1 MSAADQTT
9 AERSGRRTASRRG
22 RQRVAL
28 QPPNLGRTLRSE
40 WVKFWTL
47 PSSIWIIAITIVVM
61 VGLSALMAW
70 GLSLGGESGA
80 PQDPSAGGGAD
91 VSVQPGEGAQLPA
104 LGLVAVTFSYSVGQI
119 VLAVLGVLVATSEYA
134 TGQIRAT
141 LTAVPTRTPV
151 LVAKVILVALVAL
164 GLGALAV
171 GLSWLATYPILQPE
185 GLHLDPAVEGTWRTL
200 AGVPLYLAAIALFS
214 LGVGFLLRHT
224 AGAIAAVLGVL
235 LVLPILTMIPIDWV
249 QDLALY
255 LPASAGERLVLGAPD
270 DTLSEWQGYAVL
282 CAYAVAALAAAAVL
296 LRRRDA

>member
-1 MSAADQTT
+1 MSGST
-9 AERSGRRTASRRG
+9 APARNRSTLR
-22 RQRVAL
+22 L

-47 PSSIWIIAITIVVM
+47 PSSIWIIAVTIVVM

-70 GLSLGGESGA
+70 GMSFTESP
-80 PQDPSAGGGAD
+80 PQDPGAGGAD
-91 VSVQPGEGAQLPA
+91 VTVQPTEDGGLST
-104 LGLVAVTFSYSVGQI
+104 LGLMSVTFSYSVGQI
-119 VLAVLGVLVATSEYA
+119 VLAVLGVMVATSEYA
-134 TGQIRAT
+134 TGQIRST
-141 LTAVPTRTPV
+141 LAAVPARTPV

-164 GLGALAV
+164 GLGAIAV

-185 GLHLDPAVEGTWRTL
+185 GMQLDTGVEGTWRAL
-200 AGVPLYLAAIALFS
+200 AGVPLYLAAIALFG

-235 LVLPILTMIPIDWV
+235 LVLPIIAMIPIDWV

-270 DTLSEWQGYAVL
+270 DTLTEWQGFGVL
-282 CAYAVAALAAAAVL
+282 GAYVVAALAGAGL
-296 LRRRDA
+296 LLHRRDA